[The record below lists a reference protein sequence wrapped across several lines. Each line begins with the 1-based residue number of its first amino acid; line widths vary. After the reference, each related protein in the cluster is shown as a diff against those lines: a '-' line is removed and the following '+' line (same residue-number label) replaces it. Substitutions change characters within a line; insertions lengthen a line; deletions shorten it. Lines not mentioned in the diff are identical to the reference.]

1 MDARTD
7 VARKR
12 TVAST
17 RDDEKRT
24 KTARAHW
31 REWGGSGVTGRDS
44 WRVPVS
50 ES

>member
-7 VARKR
+7 FTRER

-17 RDDEKRT
+17 RDDDERT
-24 KTARAHW
+24 ETARARW

-44 WRVPVS
+44 
-50 ES
+50 